1 MNDHRSADD
10 FDGDVM
16 KHATKIA
23 VFVLLAAAVVR
34 AGDLTVQLLPGMKP
48 ASATAT
54 ATGVDLAID
63 GTIKDGMITFQKL
76 LPATPYDV
84 KVTLADGTILQ
95 GVDLSWYNED
105 PPKPKAG
112 KFTED
117 DRKEVQAI
125 MDVPS
130 FYNKNEILLLNAN
143 HDRAVVLAQ
152 LIRDSAFHS
161 DKGDEVIW
169 RIELWYFKN
178 EYGGWAKINQVNK
191 ILRRERYAT
200 RAEYES
206 AVSKIK
212 WTPQL
217 GGISVPKG
225 GTLTVQ
231 LTPPKPPATQS
242 AGDDGD
248 GPDADK

>member
-1 MNDHRSADD
+1 M
-10 FDGDVM
+10 
-16 KHATKIA
+16 
-23 VFVLLAAAVVR
+23 FVLLLAAIAR
-34 AGDLTVQLLPGMKP
+34 AGELTVQLLPGMKP

-54 ATGVDLAID
+54 ASGVDLAID
-63 GTIKDGMITFQKL
+63 GTIKDGVITFQKL

-84 KVTLADGTILQ
+84 KVTLEDGTILQ

-105 PPKPKAG
+105 PPKPNAG
-112 KFTED
+112 KFNDD

-130 FYNKNEILLLNAN
+130 FYNKNDILLLNAN

-152 LIRDSAFHS
+152 LIRDNAFHS
-161 DKGDEVIW
+161 DTGDEVIW

-191 ILRRERYAT
+191 ILRRERYASH
-200 RAEYES
+200 AEYES

-217 GGISVPKG
+217 GGISVPKN
-225 GTLTVQ
+225 GTLVVQ
-231 LTPPKPPATQS
+231 LTPPKAPTTEPAG
-242 AGDDGD
+242 GDDDNNG
-248 GPDADK
+248 